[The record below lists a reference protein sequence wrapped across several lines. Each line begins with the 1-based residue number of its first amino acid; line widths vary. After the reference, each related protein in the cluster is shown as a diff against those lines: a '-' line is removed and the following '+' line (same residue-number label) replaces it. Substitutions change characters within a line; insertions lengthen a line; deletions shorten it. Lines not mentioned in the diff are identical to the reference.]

1 MWIARA
7 QARMPDWRTISVRNV
22 PTRTVSLSLDSGTG
36 GQPQTRATL
45 TLDRA
50 TGNEVKSETFGNYN
64 LGFQL
69 RLMARFL
76 HTGEAGGL
84 AGQVFGALMSLGG
97 AVMVYTGIALSLRRW
112 LAWRRRRTR
121 KVAEAAETA
130 QLA

>member
-1 MWIARA
+1 
-7 QARMPDWRTISVRNV
+7 MPYWRTISVRNV
-22 PTRTVSLSLDSGTG
+22 PSQTVSLSLDAGTG

-50 TGNEVKSETFGNYN
+50 TGNEMKWETFGNYN

-76 HTGEAGGL
+76 HTGEAGGPV
-84 AGQVFGALMSLGG
+84 AQAFAALISLGG

-121 KVAEAAETA
+121 KVPEAETA